1 MNCAEAELYVSSLYD
16 GQQVPPSAA
25 QHIAACESCR
35 RVLQD
40 YSHMGVELRLAATMA
55 PEQLPPLKLFP
66 QKHPFNVLWR
76 RVSIPRFALAA
87 VLAGL
92 VLATTAVSILRA
104 QSKPL
109 WFQFGYGFHESDEV
123 SHYTVAKKGYDDTQ
137 ATLSFVNG
145 APVAV
150 ALRVKVESLS
160 DDEAVLRCRAV
171 PAKTETTSTG
181 LKRLGSP
188 EGGVSLDHVPA
199 VHYKP
204 GESLAISIEGGGT
217 LYLKGDVLD
226 HQPSIAFG
234 FPLEPAPGKLIVR
247 SPVLTGS
254 DQLLGEING
263 ATAVASDETRGVNFQ
278 TGSNGSF
285 TFALRPFPGA
295 VQGKLT
301 CGEVTFKLAGKNFRL
316 VAAAPITGGD
326 QPRFVWVRRD
336 PQPTA
341 TVALGTI
348 PIQSLA
354 R

>member
-1 MNCAEAELYVSSLYD
+1 MNCAEAELYISPLYD
-16 GQQVPPSAA
+16 GEQVPSSAA
-25 QHIAACESCR
+25 QHIAVCESCR

-40 YSHMGVELRLAATMA
+40 YSHMGVELRLAATME

-66 QKHPFNVLWR
+66 QKRPFDVLWR

-87 VLAGL
+87 LLAGL
-92 VLATTAVSILRA
+92 VLATTAVSIVRA
-104 QSKPL
+104 QSRPL
-109 WFQFGYGFHESDEV
+109 WFQFGYGFHESNEV
-123 SHYTVAKKGYDDTQ
+123 SHYTVAKNGYDDTQ
-137 ATLSFVNG
+137 ASLSFVNG
-145 APVAV
+145 ALMAV
-150 ALRVKVESLS
+150 ALRVRVEGLS
-160 DDEAVLRCRAV
+160 SGEAVLRCRAV

-181 LKRLGSP
+181 VKLLGSP
-188 EGGVSLDHVPA
+188 EGGVSLDHVPT
-199 VHYKP
+199 VHYRP

-226 HQPSIAFG
+226 HQPNIAFG

-247 SPVLTGS
+247 SPILTGS
-254 DQLLGEING
+254 EQLIGEIDG

-301 CGEVTFKLAGKNFRL
+301 CGEITFKLAGKNFRL
-316 VAAAPITGGD
+316 IAAAPITGGD
-326 QPRFVWVRRD
+326 QPRPVWVRHN

-341 TVALGTI
+341 TVTLGTI
-348 PIQSLA
+348 PIQNPA